1 MANIKVTPEELNSQG
16 DSLVSY
22 AGDLSDIL
30 KQIDAKIAE
39 IDNGWD
45 GLAQTAYTGMYSEMK
60 TSLDQFPE
68 LVRSLGEATKSAAE
82 GFSSVD
88 EQLQSGFNSA
98 M

>member
-45 GLAQTAYTGMYSEMK
+45 EIGRASCRERVLAG
-60 TSLDQFPE
+60 
-68 LVRSLGEATKSAAE
+68 V
-82 GFSSVD
+82 
-88 EQLQSGFNSA
+88 
-98 M
+98 

>member
-45 GLAQTAYTGMYSEMK
+45 GLAQTAYTGMYSEMT

-82 GFSSVD
+82 AFSSVD

>member
-45 GLAQTAYTGMYSEMK
+45 GLAQTAYTGMY
-60 TSLDQFPE
+60 
-68 LVRSLGEATKSAAE
+68 RSVSRVG
-82 GFSSVD
+82 SVVGRSY
-88 EQLQSGFNSA
+88 QVCSRGIFFC
-98 M
+98 